1 MGVTEE
7 WGLNVMNVML
17 WNRGFVMSLEI
28 ET

>member
-7 WGLNVMNVML
+7 RGLNVMNVML